1 MTKINNYPVIRA
13 KAKELIT
20 RFGITEL
27 PVNPFDIA
35 HKLDIQTHAKPSGQK
50 GGISG
55 ALVRSGDNFGILYA
69 TNIPNIGYQ
78 RFTVAHEIGHYVLD
92 GHMDHLQLQ
101 DGDIHYSKA
110 GFHGDKY
117 EREADYFAAQLL
129 MPDTLFTKAL
139 ATNEDGMNAIKNL
152 ADKCQTSL
160 TATAIRYVEKTDS
173 VSVVVVSEKDRI
185 LYAFFSSEMHR
196 FRLDYPRKNSP
207 LPDTSLTS
215 EINRDEVSLREGE
228 ADTNIDDWLESDF
241 DLEGK
246 EEVIH
251 LGDYEKT
258 LTLLTFY
265 GDYEDVLEEESM
277 VASWEPKF
285 R

>member
-1 MTKINNYPVIRA
+1 MNNYPLIKA
-13 KAKELIT
+13 KAKELIS
-20 RFGITEL
+20 RFEIKEL
-27 PVNPFDIA
+27 PVDPFDIA
-35 HKLDIQTHAKPSGQK
+35 HKLNIRTLAKPPNQE

-55 ALVRSGDNFGILYA
+55 ALVRSGNNFGILYA
-69 TNIPNIGYQ
+69 TNIPNLGYQ
-78 RFTVAHEIGHYVLD
+78 RFTVAHEIGHFVLD

-129 MPDTLFTKAL
+129 MPDTLFTEAL
-139 ATNEDGMNAIKNL
+139 ATNKDGMNAIKNL
-152 ADKCQTSL
+152 AHRCQTSL
-160 TATAIRYVEKTDS
+160 TATAIRYAEKTDS
-173 VSVVVVSEKDRI
+173 ASVVVVSEKNRI
-185 LYAFFSSEMHR
+185 LYTFFSAEMHR
-196 FRLDYPRKNSP
+196 FGLDYPRKNSP
-207 LPDTSLTS
+207 LPGSSLTY
-215 EINRDEVSLREGE
+215 EINQTSVREDE
-228 ADTNIDDWLESDF
+228 ADTNIDDWFESDF

-258 LTLLTFY
+258 LSLLTFY
-265 GDYEDVLEEESM
+265 GDYEDVLEEENM
-277 VASWEPKF
+277 VASWEAKF

>member
-1 MTKINNYPVIRA
+1 MTKINNHPVIRA

-55 ALVRSGDNFGILYA
+55 ALVRSGNNFGILYA
-69 TNIPNIGYQ
+69 TNIPNTGYQ
-78 RFTVAHEIGHYVLD
+78 RFTVAHEIGHFVLD

-101 DGDIHYSKA
+101 DGGIHYSKA

-139 ATNEDGMNAIKNL
+139 SANEDGMSAIKNL

-160 TATAIRYVEKTDS
+160 TATAIRYAEKTDS
-173 VSVVVVSEKDRI
+173 ASVVVVSEKNRI
-185 LYAFFSSEMHR
+185 LYAFFSTEMQR
-196 FRLDYPRKNSP
+196 FGLDYPRKNSP
-207 LPDTSLTS
+207 LPGSSLTY
-215 EINRDEVSLREGE
+215 EINRNQVSLREDE
-228 ADTNIDDWLESDF
+228 ADTNIDDWFESDF

-246 EEVIH
+246 EEVID

-258 LTLLTFY
+258 LPLLTFC
-265 GDYEDVLEEESM
+265 GDYEGVLEEEDM

>member
-1 MTKINNYPVIRA
+1 MTTTNNYPVIRA

-27 PVNPFDIA
+27 PVNPFEIA
-35 HKLDIQTHAKPSGQK
+35 HKLDIQTLPKPSNQK

-55 ALVRSGDNFGILYA
+55 ALVRSGNNFGILYA

-92 GHMDHLQLQ
+92 GHLDHLQLK

-129 MPDTLFTKAL
+129 MPDILFTKAL

-160 TATAIRYVEKTDS
+160 TATAIRYAEKTDS
-173 VSVVVVSEKDRI
+173 ASVVVVSEKDRI
-185 LYAFFSSEMHR
+185 LYAFFSGEMRR
-196 FRLDYPRKNSP
+196 FGLDYPRKNSP
-207 LPDTSLTS
+207 LPGSSLTY
-215 EINRDEVSLREGE
+215 EINRNQAPLREDE
-228 ADTNIDDWLESDF
+228 ADTNIDDWFESDF

-265 GDYEDVLEEESM
+265 GDYEDVLEEENM